1 MRRGH
6 VEQPTLITTAPVS
19 KDDEYDR
26 RKRKYAILMGI
37 RVLCVVAAGLTYQLS
52 VPLSLAFVGGGVVLP
67 WCAVLIANDR
77 PARKRKAATGFMP
90 PPSERALPPAAGDER
105 TVDG

>member
-6 VEQPTLITTAPVS
+6 VEQPTLITTVPES
-19 KDDEYDR
+19 SDEEYDKR
-26 RKRKYAILMGI
+26 RKKYAIMMAI
-37 RVLCVVAAGLTYQLS
+37 RAGCVIAAGCTYRLS
-52 VPLSLAFVGGGVVLP
+52 VPLALAFVVGGMFLP

-77 PARKRKAATGFMP
+77 PARKRQARVGFIAP
-90 PPSERALPPAAGDER
+90 ADDRALPPAAEDDR